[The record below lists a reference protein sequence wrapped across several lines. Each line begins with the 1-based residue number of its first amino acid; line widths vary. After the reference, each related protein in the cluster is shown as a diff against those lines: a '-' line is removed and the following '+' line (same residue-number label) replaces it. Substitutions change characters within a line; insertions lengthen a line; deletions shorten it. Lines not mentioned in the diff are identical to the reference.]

1 VNVSV
6 PSKPRI
12 AHLAGSNATILNIPP
27 LVTSNK
33 ARAKYGLPPITL
45 PDGSQPRFDVLRP
58 QRLARPATVY
68 IEQFSAHPLERDAA
82 ELYGP
87 PDGFVDIE
95 GQFHKT
101 RQSTNDK
108 PVYEVELRP
117 EDGLYPMPY
126 MARQANRG
134 AWDDDLAEPGAGAA
148 RARQPFFPD
157 GSRLFE
163 EIERLGIDVHGAGNI
178 IATRAEI
185 DFYRVLPSSG
195 YTKGLGASERTDVG
209 VGDIPAEVRG
219 RDFFPYRPV
228 HLGAHP
234 VRQSLAHVTNALQ
247 KILASGRYA
256 GAIWNQG
263 SPRIEETLYWLNLL
277 LDTKLPVCGNAA
289 QRAHGQIGSDGPRN
303 IVDSVE
309 YISSRIWADELGQN
323 RAGLVLIQEQQ
334 VFAARDVQK
343 GDARPGG
350 YVTTGGH
357 GGVLGGVGLEGPPVL
372 NYLPATRHTYLSDV
386 NITRLPTS
394 VSGLRLEEAGRA
406 HLVPVVVP
414 IKDSAGQLLE
424 SAIPRVAILKDGN
437 YCADGYDAVIDSE
450 VDILALTA
458 LYLRRAPLA
467 GFVFEGQSPYGTVT
481 SESRHQVLLRA
492 VHSGLPVVRVGRG
505 NNNGF
510 TQPVDRFLGGRN
522 LTATK
527 ARLLLM
533 ACLMRFGSL
542 PAAVDPFSPTQQ
554 EIEAIREKLDQYQAV
569 FDTH

>member
-1 VNVSV
+1 MST

-12 AHLAGSNATILNIPP
+12 AHLAGSNATILNSPP

-33 ARAKYGLPPITL
+33 ARAKYGLPPVTL

-68 IEQFSAHPLERDAA
+68 IEQFSAHPLERDAS

-87 PDGFVDIE
+87 PDGFIDIE
-95 GQFHKT
+95 GQFHKA
-101 RQSTNDK
+101 RQSPDDK

-126 MARQANRG
+126 MARQADQR
-134 AWDDDLAEPGAGAA
+134 AWDDDVAEPGADAT

-163 EIERLGIDVHGAGNI
+163 EIERLGINEHGAGNM
-178 IATRAEI
+178 IAARAEI

-195 YTKGLGASERTDVG
+195 YTKGLAAAERTDTG
-209 VGDIPAEVRG
+209 AGDIPAEIRG

-234 VRQSLAHVTNALQ
+234 ARLSLAHLTNALQ
-247 KILASGRYA
+247 TILASGRYA

-263 SPRIEETLYWLNLL
+263 SPRIEESLYWLNLL

-289 QRAHGQIGSDGPRN
+289 QRTHGQIGSDGPKN

-309 YISSRIWADELGQN
+309 YISSRIWADELGRN

-357 GGVLGGVGLEGPPVL
+357 GGILGGVGLEGPPVL
-372 NYLPATRHTYLSDV
+372 NYLPATRHTYLSEV
-386 NITRLPTS
+386 NITRLPAS
-394 VSGLRLEEAGRA
+394 VSGVRLDESGEARLRMVA
-406 HLVPVVVP
+406 VP
-414 IKDSAGQLLE
+414 IKDDAGQLLE
-424 SAIPRVAILKDGN
+424 SAIPRVAIIKDGN
-437 YCADGYDAVIDSE
+437 YRADDYEADIDSE
-450 VDILALTA
+450 VDVLALTA
-458 LYLRRAPLA
+458 RYLRSAPLA
-467 GFVFEGQSPYGTVT
+467 GFVFEGHSPYGTAT
-481 SESRHQVLLRA
+481 SGSRHQALLRA

-505 NNNGF
+505 NNEGF
-510 TQPVDRFLGGRN
+510 TQPVDRFLGGKN

-542 PAAVDPFSPTQQ
+542 PASLDPAKPTPQ
-554 EIEAIREKLDQYQAV
+554 EIEAIREKLAQFQAV